1 MIPNNLRPCS
11 TNSILNK
18 IEEKEKVE
26 KREKSVLA
34 QFFGLLKSQ
43 GKARIYRGEINDSIS
58 AIYQRDVIYSSAM
71 NSYIKNSI
79 IYSERQPAT
88 LMHKPTAS

>member
-1 MIPNNLRPCS
+1 M
-11 TNSILNK
+11 
-18 IEEKEKVE
+18 EEKEKVD

-43 GKARIYRGEINDSIS
+43 GKARIFRGEINESIS

-79 IYSERQPAT
+79 MYSERPNT
-88 LMHKPTAS
+88 TV